1 MTRTHRRNSPK
12 CFKYHFKK
20 AEFYDKNLDTK
31 LFSRFKSMTQKVY
44 VTSKQMATISCPQC
58 DRSKTVDVSKYAT
71 LDKMVKINVKCPCG
85 HAYKAILEKR
95 KQYRKETNLAGT
107 FIHFINGQPQTR
119 GLMTVKDL
127 STSGLKLQL
136 NVKQNF
142 AIGDQ
147 MQVEFHLNDAQRT
160 LIKKTVIIRNQ
171 RGQFIGAEFAP
182 FESIDKALGFYLF
195 S

>member
-1 MTRTHRRNSPK
+1 
-12 CFKYHFKK
+12 
-20 AEFYDKNLDTK
+20 
-31 LFSRFKSMTQKVY
+31 MTQKVY
-44 VTSKQMATISCPQC
+44 LTSKQMATFSCPQC
-58 DRSKTVDVSKYAT
+58 ARSKTVDVSKHST
-71 LDKMVKINVKCPCG
+71 LDKMITVNVKCPCG

-95 KQYRKETNLAGT
+95 KKYRKDTNLPGT
-107 FIHFINGQPQTR
+107 YIHFIDGQPRDR

-127 STSGLKLQL
+127 STSGMKLQL

-147 MQVEFHLNDAQRT
+147 LQVEFHLNDTHRT

-171 RGQFIGAEFAP
+171 REQFIGTEFAP
-182 FESIDKALGFYLF
+182 FETVDKALGFYLF

>member
-1 MTRTHRRNSPK
+1 
-12 CFKYHFKK
+12 
-20 AEFYDKNLDTK
+20 
-31 LFSRFKSMTQKVY
+31 
-44 VTSKQMATISCPQC
+44 MATISCPQC
-58 DRSKTVDVSKYAT
+58 ARSKTVDVSKYAS
-71 LDKMVKINVKCPCG
+71 LDKMIKVNVKCPCG

-95 KQYRKETNLAGT
+95 KQYRKEVNLAGT
-107 FIHFINGQPQTR
+107 YVHFIDGQPRDR

-127 STSGLKLQL
+127 STSGMKLQL

-147 MQVEFHLNDAQRT
+147 LQVEFHLNDVHRT

-171 RGQFIGAEFAP
+171 REQFIGAELEP
-182 FESIDKALGFYLF
+182 FETVDKALGFYLF

>member
-1 MTRTHRRNSPK
+1 
-12 CFKYHFKK
+12 
-20 AEFYDKNLDTK
+20 
-31 LFSRFKSMTQKVY
+31 MTQKVY
-44 VTSKQMATISCPQC
+44 ITSKQMATISCPQC
-58 DRSKTVDVSKYAT
+58 ARSKTVDVSKYAS
-71 LDKMVKINVKCPCG
+71 LDKMIRVNVKCPCG

-95 KQYRKETNLAGT
+95 KQYRKEVNLAGT
-107 FIHFINGQPQTR
+107 YVHFIDGQPRDR

-127 STSGLKLQL
+127 STSGMKLQL

-147 MQVEFHLNDAQRT
+147 LQVEFHLNDSHRT

-171 RGQFIGAEFAP
+171 REQFIGAELAP
-182 FESIDKALGFYLF
+182 FETVDKALGFYLF

>member
-1 MTRTHRRNSPK
+1 
-12 CFKYHFKK
+12 
-20 AEFYDKNLDTK
+20 
-31 LFSRFKSMTQKVY
+31 MTQKIY
-44 VTSKQMATISCPQC
+44 ITSKQMATFSCPQC
-58 DRSKTVDVSKYAT
+58 NRSKTVDVSKYASI
-71 LDKMVKINVKCPCG
+71 DKMVKVNIKCPCG

-95 KQYRKETNLAGT
+95 RQYRKETNLPGT
-107 FIHFINGQPQTR
+107 YIHFIDGQPRNR

-127 STSGLKLQL
+127 STAGMKLRL

-147 MQVEFHLNDAQRT
+147 MRVEFHLDDAHRT

-171 RGQFIGAEFAP
+171 RDQFIGVELAP
-182 FESIDKALGFYLF
+182 FEAVDKALGFYLF

>member
-1 MTRTHRRNSPK
+1 
-12 CFKYHFKK
+12 
-20 AEFYDKNLDTK
+20 
-31 LFSRFKSMTQKVY
+31 MTQKVY
-44 VTSKQMATISCPQC
+44 LTSKQMATFSCRQC
-58 DRSKTVDVSKYAT
+58 ARTKTVDVSNYAT
-71 LDKMVKINVKCPCG
+71 IDKMVKVNVKCPCG

-107 FIHFINGQPQTR
+107 YIHFIDGQPRDR
-119 GLMTVKDL
+119 GLMTVKDI
-127 STSGLKLQL
+127 STSGMKLQL

-147 MQVEFHLNDAQRT
+147 LQVEFHLNDIHRT

-171 RGQFIGAEFAP
+171 REQFIGAEFAP
-182 FESIDKALGFYLF
+182 FETVDKALGFYLF

>member
-1 MTRTHRRNSPK
+1 
-12 CFKYHFKK
+12 
-20 AEFYDKNLDTK
+20 
-31 LFSRFKSMTQKVY
+31 
-44 VTSKQMATISCPQC
+44 
-58 DRSKTVDVSKYAT
+58 
-71 LDKMVKINVKCPCG
+71 
-85 HAYKAILEKR
+85 
-95 KQYRKETNLAGT
+95 
-107 FIHFINGQPQTR
+107 
-119 GLMTVKDL
+119 MTVKDL

-171 RGQFIGAEFAP
+171 RDQFIGAEFAP